1 LDSANKREFQ
11 FRWVRVSPRWA
22 LDRDGQRLRR

>member
-11 FRWVRVSPRWA
+11 FR
-22 LDRDGQRLRR
+22 